1 MSYPT
6 NCTNC
11 QFRNRCDAAMYTDK
25 CHFFGPSDKPKGFSF
40 KRFFSKF
47 FA

>member
-6 NCTNC
+6 NCTDC
-11 QFRNRCDAAMYTDK
+11 QFRNRCDTGMYTEK
-25 CHFFGPSDKPKGFSF
+25 CRFFGPEDKPKKFSF